1 MAKSQDIIYGVN
13 PVREKLKASP
23 NDIVELLIS
32 DGSDRTALQLIR
44 REAHRLGLRSRTVN
58 SKTLDRL
65 AGGHRHQGVTAI
77 IAPYRYST
85 FTDMLQKISAVTNSE
100 RILILDGLTDPRNFG
115 ALLRTAEAVG
125 VRHVLIPKDRSV
137 EVNPIVVKTSAGAAH
152 HVNIVKVTN
161 LRRAI
166 SILKENSYWIAGLD
180 TESQASIYDREYPPR
195 LAIVLGSEGKG
206 VRPVNSRECDFLV
219 SIPMRGKVASL
230 NVAVA
235 GAIFLYELLR
245 QERQRTKD
253 VQEDNRTQTP

>member
-1 MAKSQDIIYGVN
+1 MAKSQDIVYGVN
-13 PVREKLKASP
+13 PVLEKLKASP
-23 NDIVELLIS
+23 NDILELLIS
-32 DGSDRTALQLIR
+32 DGSDRTVLQLIR

-65 AGGHRHQGVTAI
+65 AGGRRHQGVAVI
-77 IAPYRYST
+77 VEPYRYST
-85 FTDMLQKISAVTNSE
+85 LTDMLQSISASTNSE

-125 VRHVLIPKDRSV
+125 VRYVLIPKDRSV
-137 EVNPIVVKTSAGAAH
+137 EVNPIVFKTSAGAAH

-161 LRRAI
+161 LRHAI
-166 SILKENSYWIAGLD
+166 SILKENGYWIAGLD
-180 TESQASIYDREYPPR
+180 TQSQESVYDREYPPR

-245 QERQRTKD
+245 QERQRTKE
-253 VQEDNRTQTP
+253 VPGR

>member
-1 MAKSQDIIYGVN
+1 MAKSQDIVYGVN
-13 PVREKLKASP
+13 PVLEKLKASP
-23 NDIVELLIS
+23 SDIVELLIS
-32 DGSDRTALQLIR
+32 DGSDRTAIQLIR
-44 REAHRLGLRSRTVN
+44 READRLGLRRRTVN
-58 SKTLDRL
+58 SRTLDRL

-77 IAPYRYST
+77 VTPYRYST
-85 FTDMLQKISAVTNSE
+85 FTDMLQKISTSTSSE

-152 HVNIVKVTN
+152 HINVVKVTN

-166 SILKENSYWIAGLD
+166 SILKENGYWIGGLD
-180 TESQASIYDREYPPR
+180 RESPESIYDREYPAR
-195 LAIVLGSEGKG
+195 LAVVLGNEGKG
-206 VRPVNSRECDFLV
+206 VRPVNARECDFLV
-219 SIPMRGKVASL
+219 SIPMSGKVASL

-245 QERQRTKD
+245 QERQGIKD
-253 VQEDNRTQTP
+253 VPGR